1 MILTKG
7 YWHKMNFIEKLDLRN
22 KRVLIRV
29 DYNVPIQDG
38 EVVNDF
44 RIKKSLDTIN
54 YCLENNASVILM
66 SHLGRPKGVYAQECS
81 LESVSFCLEDLLK
94 KEVMFV
100 DDCVSEE
107 AFRISS
113 NIKPREILLLEN
125 LRFHPEEESNDK
137 IFSEK
142 LSKHADV
149 YINDAFGTAHRCH
162 SSNVGVLSFFK
173 DRGYGFL
180 INSELK
186 YLKNELENPK
196 KPLLVI
202 IGGAKIS
209 TKIGLIQNLLD
220 KADIIL
226 IGGAMAFTF
235 QKALGYN
242 IGKSLVEDN
251 EITTALNIIKKAKS
265 KKVNLQFPVDAV
277 CAKDIYDYDSVEV
290 KSIEAFDEDDIGLD
304 IGPETCI
311 NYQMF
316 IDSSDTIVWNGPLGL
331 FEIPYYSTGTQSI
344 ATSLQERGLQKGV
357 VTIIGGGDTVS
368 AVHNLKSDIH
378 FTHISTG
385 GGSSLELLSGKQL
398 KALQDIKA

>member
-1 MILTKG
+1 
-7 YWHKMNFIEKLDLRN
+7 MNFIEKLDIKN

-29 DYNVPIQDG
+29 DYNVPMENG
-38 EVVNDF
+38 EVSNDF

-66 SHLGRPKGVYAQECS
+66 SHLGRPKGVPSQEHS
-81 LESVSFCLEDLLK
+81 LESVSFCLEDLLN

-100 DDCVSEE
+100 DDCISDE
-107 AFRISS
+107 AFTISS
-113 NIKPREILLLEN
+113 NIKPQEILLLEN
-125 LRFHPEEESNDK
+125 LRFYSEEEGNDDS
-137 IFSEK
+137 FSQK

-149 YINDAFGTAHRCH
+149 YINDAFGTAHRSH
-162 SSNVGVLSFFK
+162 SSNVGILNYFK
-173 DRGYGFL
+173 DNGYGFL
-180 INSELK
+180 INRELK
-186 YLKNELENPK
+186 YLKSELESPS
-196 KPLLVI
+196 KPLLMI

-209 TKIGLIQNLLD
+209 TKISLIDNLLN

-242 IGKSLVEDN
+242 IGKSLVEDD
-251 EITTALNIIKKAKS
+251 EIATAIDIIEKAKE
-265 KKVNLQFPVDAV
+265 KKVNLQFPIDAV
-277 CAKDIYDYDSVEV
+277 CAKDIYDHDTVEV
-290 KSIEAFDEDDIGLD
+290 KDIKSFDKDDIGLD

-316 IDSSDTIVWNGPLGL
+316 INSSKTIVWNGPLGL

-344 ATSLQERGLQKGV
+344 AKSLQERSLEEGV

-368 AVHNLKSDIH
+368 AVHSLNQDIH
-378 FTHISTG
+378 FSHISTG
-385 GGSSLELLSGKQL
+385 GGSSLELLSGKEL
-398 KALQDIKA
+398 KALKDII